1 MESASSRF
9 FKLPELI
16 TLLASLL
23 SKNDLSTL
31 MRTSQQLH
39 ATCQPTFLREI
50 DLVQT
55 HRALC
60 NNKDGFYALVRNADL
75 IQSLTL
81 NPKSGTQ
88 YYAYA
93 SMLDVWQDTNKGLSK
108 STPSSPRHVNMA
120 TSRKKIYSSFNF
132 LYQLRSILGLSPRL
146 AELYLHRVRIEQ
158 ESWIHH
164 LAKTISGI
172 ATLQTLHLT
181 IFSAENLPAII
192 APTIFFACPPMIRT
206 LSIKTYS
213 LRAGTYRATTGALNE
228 EPPTPRQTPLHY
240 LTDLTMAVE
249 HRLQFSDILA
259 ILDHCP
265 EIVSMNIP
273 IIQPFSDR
281 EQAAAAILDLCPK
294 LRNLSLHEHSD
305 TISEQ
310 VLFAILGV
318 MPKDTLQSFSYSLYR
333 ERMYNSLVVPLE
345 RHFDSLRSIKL
356 IECIWIRP
364 EQVQAI
370 LFTCSV
376 LEVFVITEAN
386 DHELS
391 ITVGDLVEELWAS
404 TRIVELALVVNI
416 GAIESPRYQ
425 RRRDFTEE
433 EREQVS
439 LFERFFRQ
447 LGSLAAL
454 RALCLSVLVSADVL
468 DMESNPLAFRD
479 YTFPGL
485 LALGDDVDPEGR
497 WGCLQELAGLKY
509 LEVVRGSFNTDA
521 WLPAGYEFE
530 KQDVE
535 YMAVHWP
542 RLRSIEFVL
551 PYHFVDTERDNLA
564 SHPYIRWLRNQLPQ
578 VKIAV
583 LHNSTSGHVDEIK
596 GVDFE

>member
-1 MESASSRF
+1 MESAPSRF

-50 DLVQT
+50 DFVQT
-55 HRALC
+55 HKALC
-60 NNKDGFYALVRNADL
+60 KNKDGFYALVRNADL
-75 IQSLTL
+75 VQSLTL

-93 SMLDVWQDTNKGLSK
+93 SMLDVWQDTNKEPSRP
-108 STPSSPRHVNMA
+108 TPSSPRHVNV
-120 TSRKKIYSSFNF
+120 TTRKNFYSNSNF

-146 AELYLHRVRIEQ
+146 AELHLHRVRIEQ
-158 ESWIHH
+158 ESWIYH
-164 LAKTISGI
+164 LARTISEI
-172 ATLQTLHLT
+172 TMLQTLHLT
-181 IFSAENLPAII
+181 IFSAENLPAVI
-192 APTIFFACPPMIRT
+192 APTIFFACPSTIRT
-206 LSIKTYS
+206 LSIQTNS
-213 LRAGTYRATTGALNE
+213 LRAGTYRATTGTLNE
-228 EPPTPRQTPLHY
+228 EPPIPRQKPLRH
-240 LTDLTMAVE
+240 LTDFTMAVD

-273 IIQPFSDR
+273 IIQPFSDK
-281 EQAAAAILDLCPK
+281 EQAAATILNLCPK
-294 LRNLSLHEHSD
+294 LSNLSLHEQSD

-333 ERMYNSLVVPLE
+333 ERMYNSLVAPLG
-345 RHFDSLRSIKL
+345 RHFDSLRSIRL

-376 LEVFVITEAN
+376 LEVFVIMEAN
-386 DHELS
+386 DHEMS

-439 LFERFFRQ
+439 LFEKFFRQ
-447 LGSLAAL
+447 LGSLTAL
-454 RALCLSVLVSADVL
+454 RVLCLSTLVSADVL

-497 WGCLQELAGLKY
+497 WGCLQELAGLKN

-521 WLPAGYEFE
+521 WLPAGYEYE
-530 KQDVE
+530 KRDVE
-535 YMAVHWP
+535 YMAAHWTQ
-542 RLRSIEFVL
+542 LRSIEFVL
-551 PYHFVDTERDNLA
+551 PHHFVDTERDNLA
-564 SHPYIRWLRNQLPQ
+564 SNPYIRWLRNQLPQ

-583 LHNSTSGHVDEIK
+583 LRDSTTNGHVDEIK